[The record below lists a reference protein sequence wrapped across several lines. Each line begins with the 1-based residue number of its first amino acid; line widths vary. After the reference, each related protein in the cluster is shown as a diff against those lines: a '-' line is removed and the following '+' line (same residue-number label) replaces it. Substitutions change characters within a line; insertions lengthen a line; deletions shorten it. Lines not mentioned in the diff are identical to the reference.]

1 MSAYV
6 GAGLVLVSLGLY
18 AAITRRNLL
27 QLIIGLELMA
37 RGVTLVIIL
46 AGMAQQS
53 LAVAQAMVITAIL
66 IETVT
71 VAIALSLVVAAYKH
85 NNSLS
90 TESLRRLRG

>member
-1 MSAYV
+1 MSAYA
-6 GAGLVLVSLGLY
+6 GAGLVLVFLGLY
-18 AAITRRNLL
+18 ATVTRRNLL

-46 AGMAQQS
+46 AGMAQDS
-53 LAVAQAMVITAIL
+53 LAVAQAMVVTAIL

-71 VAIALSLVVAAYKH
+71 VAIALSLVVAAYQH

-90 TESLRRLRG
+90 TESLRRLKG

>member
-6 GAGLVLVSLGLY
+6 GAGLVLVFLGLY
-18 AAITRRNLL
+18 ATITRRNLL

-46 AGMAQQS
+46 AGVAQQS

-66 IETVT
+66 IEAVT
-71 VAIALSLVVAAYKH
+71 VAIALSLVVAAYQH

-90 TESLRRLRG
+90 TESLRRLKG

>member
-6 GAGLVLVSLGLY
+6 GAGLVLVFLGLY

-71 VAIALSLVVAAYKH
+71 VAIALSLVVAAYQH

>member
-6 GAGLVLVSLGLY
+6 GAGLVLVFLGLY
-18 AAITRRNLL
+18 ATITRRNLL

-66 IETVT
+66 IEAVT
-71 VAIALSLVVAAYKH
+71 VAIALSLVVAAYQH

-90 TESLRRLRG
+90 TESLRRLKG